1 MKADPHRTLN
11 SCRGVIKCSDLK
23 SLTKDEIVDGLRLQ
37 GVTDCF
43 NITVKSDNNNTDRCK
58 TNTFILTFKTAT
70 APTHINVRY
79 LRVKVER
86 YIPNPLRCFKCQ
98 KFGHSTRLCK
108 NEAVCHRCGG
118 KHSEESCNNAAK
130 CTNCSGP
137 HSASS
142 KECPVWLREKEVQR
156 VKAENNISFPKA
168 WQIVTQ
174 QQSTLLRSEPT
185 SAAVVSAAVSV
196 QRHPTVTAS
205 APIKSSSVAVPTDLT
220 WPSGQEQ
227 PQQIPHKS
235 DTTQVHILTDSL
247 AKPHNGSSCNCLLS
261 AAKNDSS
268 GKGPSVRRP
277 SPSASFK
284 IPQKTQSNKA
294 DKSGRPKLRRP
305 PRSDSE
311 LPTNNRYTTLEME
324 VDNALSDSDSQNPFW
339 FFFCLW
345 FYNGTFVVCR
355 PTGRNLICSPLI

>member
-11 SCRGVIKCSDLK
+11 SCRGVIKFSDLK

-98 KFGHSTRLCK
+98 KFGHSTRFCK

-156 VKAENNISFPKA
+156 VKAENTSLSPKHDR
-168 WQIVTQ
+168 
-174 QQSTLLRSEPT
+174 LLPNNR
-185 SAAVVSAAVSV
+185 ARYFVVSL
-196 QRHPTVTAS
+196 P
-205 APIKSSSVAVPTDLT
+205 
-220 WPSGQEQ
+220 
-227 PQQIPHKS
+227 
-235 DTTQVHILTDSL
+235 
-247 AKPHNGSSCNCLLS
+247 
-261 AAKNDSS
+261 
-268 GKGPSVRRP
+268 
-277 SPSASFK
+277 
-284 IPQKTQSNKA
+284 
-294 DKSGRPKLRRP
+294 LR
-305 PRSDSE
+305 
-311 LPTNNRYTTLEME
+311 
-324 VDNALSDSDSQNPFW
+324 Q
-339 FFFCLW
+339 
-345 FYNGTFVVCR
+345 
-355 PTGRNLICSPLI
+355 